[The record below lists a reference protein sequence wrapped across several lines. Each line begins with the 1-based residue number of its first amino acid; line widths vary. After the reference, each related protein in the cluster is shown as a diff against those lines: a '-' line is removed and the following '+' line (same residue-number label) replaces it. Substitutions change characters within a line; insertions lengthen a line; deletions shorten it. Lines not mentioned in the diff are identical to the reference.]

1 MINNDS
7 KEVLLRMFER
17 LIELQQQKLKSENTN
32 SARCNTISDEG
43 IQHPHP
49 ILAST
54 LMDLGQ
60 QQNVT
65 IGNDGVLRISMG
77 NIQDEIS
84 LNADIDAFTEI
95 DPSDIFGE
103 SNYFT

>member
-1 MINNDS
+1 M
-7 KEVLLRMFER
+7 LLRMFER
-17 LIELQQQKLKSENTN
+17 LIELQQQKLNSENTN
-32 SARCNTISDEG
+32 SRQCNTICDEG

-54 LMDLGQ
+54 LMDLNQ

-65 IGNDGVLRISMG
+65 ISSDGVLRISMG
-77 NIQDEIS
+77 NIQDDLS
-84 LNADIDAFTEI
+84 MNADMDVFTEI
-95 DPSDIFGE
+95 DPTDIFGE